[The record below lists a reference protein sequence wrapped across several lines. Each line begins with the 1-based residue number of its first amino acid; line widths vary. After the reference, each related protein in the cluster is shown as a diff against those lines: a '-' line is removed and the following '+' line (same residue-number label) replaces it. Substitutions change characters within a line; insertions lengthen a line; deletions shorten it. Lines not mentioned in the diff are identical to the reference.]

1 MKIMH
6 KAVICAALA
15 VFFLAAGSCGK
26 KGPPEAPGEAR
37 LPVAKNFEIRQTNDS
52 LLLKWSLPEIR
63 GTELKK
69 PAGFIV
75 YRAATLI
82 KEDCPQCPVRFER
95 AGWVAYRSGRNV
107 PETWYFED
115 TPAGPGQ
122 VYRYRVRCY
131 NDDGSLG
138 EASETVE
145 YKINSGNG
153 DGGDGQ

>member
-1 MKIMH
+1 MKIMYN
-6 KAVICAALA
+6 AVLCTALA
-15 VFFLAAGSCGK
+15 VLFLAAGSCGK
-26 KGPPEAPGEAR
+26 KGPPETPEEIG
-37 LPVAKNFEIRQTNDS
+37 LPVAKNLEIEQADKS

-63 GTELKK
+63 DSEMKK

-75 YRAATLI
+75 YRAITLI
-82 KEDCPQCPVRFER
+82 NKDCPECPVRFER

-115 TPAGPGQ
+115 TPTGPGQ

-138 EASETVE
+138 DPSETV
-145 YKINSGNG
+145 KHTIGG
-153 DGGDGQ
+153 QGGD